1 MGYRRDGVYE
11 LSLVTGRWQKVVEGG
26 LLSWGNNAV
35 YDSRNRALVAF
46 GSHERRNDV
55 VVYEPVTLRHRM
67 MPTPGRRPPGAKN
80 VPMAYHPD
88 IGRTVTVVDR
98 APMYGTRDRGKM
110 RAETWLYDFASDA
123 WARVEEATLP
133 FGVGMNYNLEF
144 DPGHR
149 LLLLVANPPGEPV
162 AVWALRL

>member
-1 MGYRRDGVYE
+1 
-11 LSLVTGRWQKVVEGG
+11 
-26 LLSWGNNAV
+26 
-35 YDSRNRALVAF
+35 
-46 GSHERRNDV
+46 
-55 VVYEPVTLRHRM
+55 
-67 MPTPGRRPPGAKN
+67 
-80 VPMAYHPD
+80 
-88 IGRTVTVVDR
+88 
-98 APMYGTRDRGKM
+98 M

-149 LLLLVANPPGEPV
+149 LLLLVANPPDEPL